1 MSTNFITQNEF
12 KQQQEKI
19 ARRKRMAELIRASA
33 ATPIES
39 PGVAG
44 AKTSPWQVLIKA
56 LQGGIG
62 GYEENRAN
70 KEEAA
75 LLARQ
80 DAAEQ
85 NANEQFAA
93 EQYQFGPQIPLPE
106 RPPDYITPT
115 ETFAVPDSLTP
126 HQAPEMLPGTD
137 QAEYLASIAPTVT
150 SQIPEQVPGRE
161 MPPDMA
167 SNAPTDGIPLPVFS
181 SMNPTGANQAPVPEQ
196 VPGREMP
203 PLGKRPVPRPF
214 VFPEP
219 AASRAASEM
228 ASNAPT
234 VEPQIP
240 EQVPGR
246 EMPPPPPPPPT
257 YIQSLVAA
265 LGQNK
270 KSNEY
275 VDQRRLA
282 LANVLNSKDPN
293 KIKFVLDQMGSRE
306 QFEQQ
311 RQLASEQAGYGL
323 TAAELKFNRDV
334 KMAKDKGDLDE
345 VARLSDQKAKIL
357 AAETQVDAQKEAAL
371 RLAEVN
377 RATALELSKVDQ
389 RAAAALFETQ
399 MKRGE
404 TEINAKIAAAKLV
417 ADAKSAREKIL
428 KNQSSSNSEKL
439 LKAPVAAQTEA
450 INNQLL
456 ADLIEEGL
464 VLLQDP
470 EFDDAMSLPSLMT
483 KSFSSRMVPG
493 KAIRLYS
500 VLDYVKSM
508 EVLNMTGKA
517 GSAEETLRFRG
528 FTPNV
533 SGGFFGQTADTKG
546 SAITKLTQYQQG
558 LKQHNDIIS
567 RVYGFTV
574 PGGRPPEV
582 PPEKWWN
589 FSQEDKDAYVPAP
602 PGLSAEES
610 KQWATFPNSKRRKI
624 VDAGE
629 NDATSK

>member
-1 MSTNFITQNEF
+1 MSTNFITPNEL

-75 LLARQ
+75 LIARQ
-80 DAAEQ
+80 DASEQ

-93 EQYQFGPQIPLPE
+93 DQYQYGQQRKLPE

-137 QAEYLASIAPTVT
+137 KAQYLASNAPTVT

-161 MPPDMA
+161 MPPPPPPMQYGPPSEQQA
-167 SNAPTDGIPLPVFS
+167 AEFQAKYLAANAPTVTSQI
-181 SMNPTGANQAPVPEQ
+181 PEQ

-203 PLGKRPVPRPF
+203 PLGKRPAPRPF
-214 VFPEP
+214 VVPDP
-219 AASRAASEM
+219 ASRAASEM
-228 ASNAPT
+228 AANAPT

-246 EMPPPPPPPPT
+246 EIPPPPPTPPT

-311 RQLASEQAGYGL
+311 RQLESDKAGYGL
-323 TAAELKFNRDV
+323 TADELKFNRDV
-334 KMAKDKGDLDE
+334 QMAKDKGDDE
-345 VARLSDQKAKIL
+345 LARYLLKNKDDIL
-357 AAETQVDAQKEAAL
+357 AAKTQVEANRAAASE
-371 RLAEVN
+371 LAKVHEQAASELAKVN
-377 RATALELSKVDQ
+377 ERAATALAKAQMQ
-389 RAAAALFETQ
+389 RGITQ
-399 MKRGE
+399 IDANK
-404 TEINAKIAAAKLV
+404 AAAKLV
-417 ADAKSAREKIL
+417 ADAKVAHANLL
-428 KNQSSSNSEKL
+428 KKQTNSEKL
-439 LKAPVAAQTEA
+439 LKAPVGTQTAA

-456 ADLIEEGL
+456 ADRIEEAQ

-470 EFDDAMSLPSLMT
+470 EFEDAMSLPSLMT
-483 KSFSSRMVPG
+483 KSFSNRLVSD
-493 KAIRLYS
+493 KATRLYS
-500 VLDYVKSM
+500 VLEYIKSQ

-517 GSAEETLRFRG
+517 GSAEETARFRG
-528 FTPNV
+528 FTPNI
-533 SGGFFGQTADTKG
+533 SGDGGLTADTKS
-546 SAITKLTQYQQG
+546 SALTKLTQYQQN
-558 LKQHNDIIS
+558 LKQHNGIIA
-567 RVYGFTV
+567 REYGFTTT
-574 PGGRPPEV
+574 GDRPPEV
-582 PPEKWWN
+582 PPAIWWN
-589 FSQEDKDAYVPAP
+589 SSQKDKDDYVPAP
-602 PGLSAEES
+602 PGISADEM
-610 KQWATFPNSKRRKI
+610 KQWGTMTNADRKNVI
-624 VDAGE
+624 NGG
-629 NDATSK
+629 N